1 MLLCRPMTIA
11 TRWIR
16 FTVAACIS
24 LAAGPLAAAE
34 TGATDANA
42 AANAFFERA
51 LDERLELEPTTAT
64 SLGLKTGYDRW
75 PDASEQG
82 DAARLALAERQLAEL
97 RKIDPAKLDDETRLS
112 WQVFEAN
119 EERRIA
125 RYRWRNHN
133 YLFAKNGAQA

>member
-1 MLLCRPMTIA
+1 MNTDTSFVRI
-11 TRWIR
+11 
-16 FTVAACIS
+16 V
-24 LAAGPLAAAE
+24 LAAVAVLLAGRLATAE
-34 TGATDANA
+34 TAATGPDAV
-42 AANAFFERA
+42 ANAFFERA

-82 DAARLALAERQLAEL
+82 DAARNALAERQLAEL
-97 RKIDPAKLDDETRLS
+97 RKFDPATLDDATRLS

-119 EERRIA
+119 EERRLA

-133 YLFAKNGAQA
+133 YLFDRMGRTRRCPLS